1 MILFFNCH
9 LVFDDIKI
17 QLSVQPQTLNIRVF
31 GIASEDTYNL
41 VYILH
46 KTKKMPRKRK
56 LSNIRE
62 RCRICLVDNGCMRN
76 LFNEVLESKLNNLT
90 KCTSINIKD
99 EPGLPNIICHVCF
112 YKLDIWNE
120 FKEQFIRSN
129 QMLLSQLELAE
140 ISDNAHSQLKRA
152 YTDLQQS
159 AEDSLTDT
167 SDKKAKSEVPPLIPL
182 EFASVDCVTDQAML
196 KEMYV
201 SEDDVTSSKDSS
213 QRAQDASNDDKCKN
227 DEEHENKDN
236 VQPKPSLVPMKVKL
250 LTGRRSRTTE
260 QRKASTKRWV
270 ARKKALLAA
279 TGESVSDTD
288 SMASD
293 DTELSPVQ
301 KARAKTNMDI
311 EVEKQKRVARALK
324 QLETNMTDKYCMKRN
339 KSDFMCVDT
348 DSDTRRTRSLKDV
361 NSDVSLTDKNT
372 SVKDSTEQDEMR
384 KDKCPQNESK
394 AKENTSIL
402 LPEKTSTE
410 KLLKKSETN
419 IAEDI
424 FTPCSVK
431 SELEIG
437 DATYIVTST
446 LMLAEPHYL
455 NKANL
460 HSLSKEYRNDNIE
473 QNSQDKNTDIIDAVQ
488 LRRINPIPA
497 DSNEKKYIER
507 CLNIEVEGTEIDALK
522 RVQVE
527 LAGFVEKEMKQRLF
541 GITNDDAK
549 KDKTENGCK
558 NSYQTLDQQL
568 KNIIEKTIKKNFESS
583 MMRSCGSGF
592 NSYIQKSGTV
602 SPTFI
607 KEAVDSKKYQPKV
620 VLKRLDITK
629 ESKQRNINNMHI
641 VAKRTVK
648 NKLGGP
654 FSMVSHKRQ
663 SVPPIRYNDYNTSA
677 LDSDSDLSDEM
688 EMSETSKTESN
699 RNTVTEEDKT
709 TLKQIEVFK
718 ADTNTVIISGSAKV
732 NEEKTENQE
741 NVFKSNSPLDEKH
754 VCGVCEQTFSSRS
767 EVVAHVRMHKI
778 ESSTVPRH
786 NKHKMMRCKR
796 CHEIVEARFV
806 KAHVCKSTK
815 QQTHKCYVCNST
827 FRTEKLL
834 VRHLESHDQ
843 SEFNIENITKA
854 ESQKSTNANMLEN
867 SKETM
872 YLKSEASQLLKVDN
886 TMPTKSDDPRIE
898 ISNVQTEKV
907 GVSKGVKEN
916 NAQKM
921 ERPKETYTCFV
932 CDKIFTD
939 EEILKDHLQ
948 KHCDDISEDDQ
959 STGKE
964 QYQCAICGDSLD
976 SEDALEAHV
985 EKHLFD
991 EEDDNPNLINIGND
1005 NDKSDEDPYHCLQCA
1020 ESFNSEMLLEMHM
1033 QAHEEEAA
1041 IAEWEKQGIKAYE
1054 YQCSIC
1060 DDLFETEAELSDHL
1074 DIHNGNA
1081 HVCQLCEKPFLC
1093 LEDLQQH
1100 VATH

>member
-1 MILFFNCH
+1 
-9 LVFDDIKI
+9 
-17 QLSVQPQTLNIRVF
+17 
-31 GIASEDTYNL
+31 
-41 VYILH
+41 
-46 KTKKMPRKRK
+46 MPRKRK
-56 LSNIRE
+56 LSNIKE
-62 RCRICLVDNGCMRN
+62 RCRICLVDNGSMSN
-76 LFNEVLESKLNNLT
+76 LFDEVLQSKLNDLT

-99 EPGLPNIICHVCF
+99 EHGLPNIICHVCF
-112 YKLDIWNE
+112 YKLDMWNE

-140 ISDNAHSQLKRA
+140 VSDNAKSQLKRT
-152 YTDLQQS
+152 YTDLHDS
-159 AEDSLTDT
+159 GEDSLTDT
-167 SDKKAKSEVPPLIPL
+167 SDKKKSKPDVPPLIPL
-182 EFASVDCVTDQAML
+182 EFASVECVTDQAMS
-196 KEMYV
+196 KEIYV

-213 QRAQDASNDDKCKN
+213 QRAQDVSNDDKHKN
-227 DEEHENKDN
+227 DEEFESKDN
-236 VQPKPSLVPMKVKL
+236 IQLKPSLIPTKVKMI
-250 LTGRRSRTTE
+250 TGRRNRTTE

-293 DTELSPVQ
+293 ETELSPVQ

-311 EVEKQKRVARALK
+311 ECEKQKRVARALK
-324 QLETNMTDKYCMKRN
+324 QLETNLTEKYTIKHDR
-339 KSDFMCVDT
+339 SDFMCVDT
-348 DSDTRRTRSLKDV
+348 DSDTRRTRSVKDV
-361 NSDVSLTDKNT
+361 TSDVSLTDKNT
-372 SVKDSTEQDEMR
+372 SVKDSTGPDEIKKNKSCQDDL
-384 KDKCPQNESK
+384 KT
-394 AKENTSIL
+394 KENSSVSV
-402 LPEKTSTE
+402 PEKTVAEKTPKKNETE
-410 KLLKKSETN
+410 NSN
-419 IAEDI
+419 NI

-460 HSLSKEYRNDNIE
+460 HNLSKEYKNDSIVE
-473 QNSQDKNTDIIDAVQ
+473 QSSQDKNTDIIDAVQ
-488 LRRINPIPA
+488 LRRINPIPT
-497 DSNEKKYIER
+497 DPNDKKCIER
-507 CLNIEVEGTEIDALK
+507 CLNIEVEGTEIEALK

-541 GITNDDAK
+541 GITNNDTK
-549 KDKTENGCK
+549 KDKMENGCK

-583 MMRSCGSGF
+583 MMRSCGSEFSPYTKRPGR
-592 NSYIQKSGTV
+592 V
-602 SPTFI
+602 SPTLA
-607 KEAVDSKKYQPKV
+607 KAAEDCKKYQPKV

-629 ESKQRNINNMHI
+629 ESKQRNINNIHV

-677 LDSDSDLSDEM
+677 LDSDSELSEDA
-688 EMSETSKTESN
+688 SEASKTESN
-699 RNTVTEEDKT
+699 QNVQEGAKEENVGTAKEPEEPKVDSNTAT
-709 TLKQIEVFK
+709 
-718 ADTNTVIISGSAKV
+718 ISESAMINK
-732 NEEKTENQE
+732 EKTENQE
-741 NVFKSNSPLDEKH
+741 NVVRINSPVIEKH
-754 VCGVCEQTFSSRS
+754 VCGVCEQSFNSRS
-767 EVVAHVRMHKI
+767 EVIAHVRTHKS
-778 ESSTVPRH
+778 ESTRH

-796 CHEIVEARFV
+796 CHEIVEAKLV
-806 KAHVCKSTK
+806 KSHVCKSTK
-815 QQTHKCYVCNST
+815 QQSHKCYVCNST

-843 SEFNIENITKA
+843 SEFNIENIKKG
-854 ESQKSTNANMLEN
+854 ESQKSTNANSSQK
-867 SKETM
+867 SKESA
-872 YLKSEASQLLKVDN
+872 YIKSEISQHLKADSNVHRN
-886 TMPTKSDDPRIE
+886 SDDSRIE
-898 ISNVQTEKV
+898 VNNVQSEKV
-907 GVSKGVKEN
+907 GNKGAEGDHGQVVK
-916 NAQKM
+916 
-921 ERPKETYTCFV
+921 PKETYTCFV

-948 KHCDDISEDDQ
+948 KHCDDMSEDDQ
-959 STGKE
+959 SNGKE
-964 QYQCAICGDSLD
+964 QYQCAICGDSLE

-991 EEDDNPNLINIGND
+991 EEDDNPNLINIAND
-1005 NDKSDEDPYHCLQCA
+1005 NDRSEGDPYHCLQCG

-1041 IAEWEKQGIKAYE
+1041 IAEWEKQGVKSYE
-1054 YQCSIC
+1054 YQCMIC
-1060 DDLFETEAELSDHL
+1060 DDLFETEEELSDHL

-1081 HVCQLCEKPFLC
+1081 HVCQLCEKPFTC

>member
-1 MILFFNCH
+1 M
-9 LVFDDIKI
+9 
-17 QLSVQPQTLNIRVF
+17 
-31 GIASEDTYNL
+31 
-41 VYILH
+41 
-46 KTKKMPRKRK
+46 
-56 LSNIRE
+56 
-62 RCRICLVDNGCMRN
+62 
-76 LFNEVLESKLNNLT
+76 
-90 KCTSINIKD
+90 
-99 EPGLPNIICHVCF
+99 
-112 YKLDIWNE
+112 
-120 FKEQFIRSN
+120 
-129 QMLLSQLELAE
+129 
-140 ISDNAHSQLKRA
+140 
-152 YTDLQQS
+152 
-159 AEDSLTDT
+159 
-167 SDKKAKSEVPPLIPL
+167 
-182 EFASVDCVTDQAML
+182 EFANIDCVTNQTML

-201 SEDDVTSSKDSS
+201 TEDDVTSSKDSS
-213 QRAQDASNDDKCKN
+213 QKAHASNDDKCKN
-227 DEEHENKDN
+227 EDHESKDN
-236 VQPKPSLVPMKVKL
+236 IQLKPSLVPMKVKM

-288 SMASD
+288 SMGSD
-293 DTELSPVQ
+293 DTQLSPVQ

-311 EVEKQKRVARALK
+311 EAEKQKRVARALK
-324 QLETNMTDKYCMKRN
+324 QLETNMTDKYSIKHDKDYIM
-339 KSDFMCVDT
+339 SVDT

-372 SVKDSTEQDEMR
+372 SVKDSTEQDEIK
-384 KDKCPQNESK
+384 KDKGPQDDLK
-394 AKENTSIL
+394 AKENSSVP
-402 LPEKTSTE
+402 LPEKPVTE
-410 KLLKKSETN
+410 KLPKKNETE
-419 IAEDI
+419 ITQDI

-460 HSLSKEYRNDNIE
+460 HNLSKEYKNDSIE

-488 LRRINPIPA
+488 LRRINPIPT
-497 DSNEKKYIER
+497 DSSDKKCIER
-507 CLNIEVEGTEIDALK
+507 CLNIEVEGTEIEALK

-541 GITNDDAK
+541 GVTNDDAK

-592 NSYIQKSGTV
+592 NSSTQKPGRV
-602 SPTFI
+602 SPTFV
-607 KEAVDSKKYQPKV
+607 KEVVDSKKYQPKV

-629 ESKQRNINNMHI
+629 ESKQRHINNMHI

-677 LDSDSDLSDEM
+677 LDSDSDLSGEV
-688 EMSETSKTESN
+688 SETSRTEN
-699 RNTVTEEDKT
+699 NHNAQKLQEIARGQVTT
-709 TLKQIEVFK
+709 TLKQVEDSK
-718 ADTNTVIISGSAKV
+718 ADSNVTISGSAMR
-732 NEEKTENQE
+732 NEEKLENQE
-741 NVFKSNSPLDEKH
+741 NVFKTNSPLDEKH
-754 VCGVCEQTFSSRS
+754 VCGVCEQSFNSRND
-767 EVVAHVRMHKI
+767 VAAHVRIHKT
-778 ESSTVPRH
+778 ESTTAPRH

-843 SEFNIENITKA
+843 SEFNIENITKG
-854 ESQKSTNANMLEN
+854 ESQKLTNVNVLQN
-867 SKETM
+867 SKETV
-872 YLKSEASQLLKVDN
+872 YLQSENSELLKGDN
-886 TMPTKSDDPRIE
+886 SILIKSDSPRIE
-898 ISNVQTEKV
+898 ISNVQSEKIGITKGMKGDNV
-907 GVSKGVKEN
+907 QGVEK
-916 NAQKM
+916 Q
-921 ERPKETYTCFV
+921 KETYTCFV

-948 KHCDDISEDDQ
+948 KHCDDMSEDDQ

-991 EEDDNPNLINIGND
+991 EEDDNPNLINIAND
-1005 NDKSDEDPYHCLQCA
+1005 NDKSDDDPYHCLQCA

-1054 YQCSIC
+1054 YQCMIC
-1060 DDLFETEAELSDHL
+1060 DDLFETEEELSEHL

-1081 HVCQLCEKPFLC
+1081 HVCQLCEKPFSS